1 MPSNTEPITI
11 STMIALIT
19 KLNDAV
25 EGINS
30 TQRATINLVQVL
42 NSAVLDLQERV
53 KLLESYIVLDS
64 LTDTD
69 I

>member
-19 KLNDAV
+19 KLNAAV
-25 EGINS
+25 EGVNS